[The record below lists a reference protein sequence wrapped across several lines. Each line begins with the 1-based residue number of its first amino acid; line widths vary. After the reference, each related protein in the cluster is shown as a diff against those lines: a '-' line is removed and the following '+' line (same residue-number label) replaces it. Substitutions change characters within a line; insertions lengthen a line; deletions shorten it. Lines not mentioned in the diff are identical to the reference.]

1 MKQNY
6 VTAASIICGVVCAA
20 CVAAFMANVQGEA
33 DAARAEALARYGGEQ
48 VEVCVATRDIAAGE
62 RVDLSAVELR
72 LWVADLLP
80 DEPIRESSAIVGK
93 TATSSIVK
101 GEVITQKRFESDR
114 DSLEVPE
121 GKAAVSVPAKAVRAV
136 GGAIRPNMSVDVYS
150 TGGSATAVLARDVLV
165 LDTSVGESSS
175 LTSSDSGWITLAV
188 DPGRVEEI
196 VAASNKTDLYF
207 VLPGQRV
214 DEGMV
219 SEEGSSDQ
227 AAASGTASQAAASS
241 SAASTS
247 SPEPSG
253 GASTASASAASE
265 NASQTSESASHASDE
280 EGDAS

>member
-1 MKQNY
+1 MKQGRM
-6 VTAASIICGVVCAA
+6 TAVSVACGVACAL
-20 CVAAFMANVQGEA
+20 CVAGFMASVQGEA

-80 DEPIRESSAIVGK
+80 DEPIRESSEVVGK

-101 GEVITQKRFESDR
+101 GEVVTRKRFENDR

-150 TGGSATAVLARDVLV
+150 TGGSTTTVLARDVLV
-165 LDTSVGESSS
+165 LDTSVGESGS
-175 LTSSDSGWITLAV
+175 LMSSDTGWITLAV
-188 DPGRVEEI
+188 DPERVEEI

-214 DEGMV
+214 
-219 SEEGSSDQ
+219 EE
-227 AAASGTASQAAASS
+227 
-241 SAASTS
+241 
-247 SPEPSG
+247 
-253 GASTASASAASE
+253 
-265 NASQTSESASHASDE
+265 ES
-280 EGDAS
+280 EGDRS